1 MLDRR
6 FPRKEGLL
14 RVNYT
19 VHKVQY
25 YSVLLRVFC
34 RFLPSLYRGVYFK
47 LYSNHPFEELIPQI
61 ESKGNRTQAIA
72 PL

>member
-34 RFLPSLYRGVYFK
+34 RFLPSLYRG
-47 LYSNHPFEELIPQI
+47 
-61 ESKGNRTQAIA
+61 AIF
-72 PL
+72 